1 MMMLMTINEVDAA
14 QVRCARLAVGLLE
27 YEVEQILGLDAGAIA
42 AAEERRA
49 PIPDGLVELLDEVTA
64 IAATETVRLIET
76 ATVSGEIEVFKDAA
90 DVFAATQGR
99 IAMEGVYRVCAGRAA
114 MAVPQAQVIRR
125 DLETNADH
133 AAWLAC
139 VAAACGMG
147 FNQIQKWFDVGRKRV
162 QTWIAGTGAVPAGVV
177 AEMREITTR
186 ARAHVE
192 EIAAG
197 IDADDPIVWVCATEE
212 QMETHWPAHADLPL
226 TTHQVC
232 AARAAASV
240 DGARLVF
247 LPG

>member
-1 MMMLMTINEVDAA
+1 MTINEVDAA
-14 QVRCARLAVGLLE
+14 QVRCARLSVGLRE
-27 YEVEQILGLDAGAIA
+27 YELEQLLGLDAGVIA
-42 AAEERRA
+42 AAEERRW
-49 PIPDGLVELLDEVTA
+49 PIPDGLDELLGEVTA
-64 IAATETVRLIET
+64 IAATETVRLIERAT
-76 ATVSGEIEVFKDAA
+76 ATGEIEVFKDAA
-90 DVFAATQGR
+90 GVIAATEGR

-125 DLETNADH
+125 DIETAEH
-133 AAWLAC
+133 SAWLAC

-147 FNQIQKWFDVGRKRV
+147 FGQVVKWFDVGRRRA

-186 ARAHVE
+186 ARTHVE
-192 EIAAG
+192 ELAAG
-197 IDADDPIVWVCATEE
+197 IDAEDPIVWVCATEE

-232 AARAAASV
+232 AARAAAGV